1 MRRERRSTMSPI
13 PSLVIR
19 RHDPAQQRRT
29 RLLVVAVWLGS
40 LLIVA
45 GLVAIFGSRP
55 GGPDREAELAAAL
68 KEREALKT
76 RVAMLT
82 RSEQVAKSALA
93 DVQQTLRDREEE
105 IDGLRADLAFY
116 GRLVGGNKREGLAV
130 HALQVEAVKGSQAWN
145 FTATLTQNFKRGEE
159 IKGRLVL
166 SVEGVAAGKLQTLD
180 WSALSQGQGSSGIE
194 YGFKYFQ
201 QVSGTIMLPAGFA
214 ANRVIVRAEG
224 EGGRVEQEF
233 SWKDAIK
240 GEESDNVP
248 Q

>member
-1 MRRERRSTMSPI
+1 MSPL

-29 RLLVVAVWLGS
+29 RLLVAATWLGS

-45 GLVAIFGSRP
+45 GLVATFGTRP
-55 GGPDREAELAAAL
+55 RVPDRSAELAAAL
-68 KEREALKT
+68 SDGEALKT

-82 RSEQVAKSALA
+82 RSEQVAKAALA

-105 IDGLRADLAFY
+105 VDGLRADLAFY
-116 GRLVGGNKREGLAV
+116 GRLVGGGTREGLAV
-130 HALQVEAVKGSQAWN
+130 HALQIVPVKDSQAWN

-166 SVEGVAAGKLQTLD
+166 SVEGIAAGKLETLG
-180 WSALSQGQGSSGIE
+180 WSSLSQGQSSGIE

-201 QVSGTIMLPAGFA
+201 QVSGTIMLPVGFA

>member
-1 MRRERRSTMSPI
+1 MSPL

-19 RHDPAQQRRT
+19 RHDPAQLRRT
-29 RLLVVAVWLGS
+29 RLLIVAVWLGS

-45 GLVAIFGSRP
+45 GLVATFSSRP
-55 GGPDREAELAAAL
+55 GGPDRAAELAAAL
-68 KEREALKT
+68 KDTEALKT

-82 RSEQVAKSALA
+82 RSEQVAKAALA

-105 IDGLRADLAFY
+105 VDGLRADLAFY
-116 GRLVGGNKREGLAV
+116 GRLVGGGTREGLAV
-130 HALQVEAVKGSQAWN
+130 HALQIVPVKDSRAWN

-159 IKGRLVL
+159 IKGRLVV
-166 SVEGVAAGKLQTLD
+166 SVEGIAAGKLQTLD
-180 WSALSQGQGSSGIE
+180 WSSLSQGQTSGIE

-201 QVSGTIMLPAGFA
+201 QVSGTIMLPVGFA

-240 GEESDNVP
+240 GEESENVP

>member
-1 MRRERRSTMSPI
+1 MSPL

-19 RHDPAQQRRT
+19 HHDPAQQRRT
-29 RLLVVAVWLGS
+29 RLLIVAVWLGS

-45 GLVAIFGSRP
+45 GLVAIFGSRSV
-55 GGPDREAELAAAL
+55 GPDRAAELAAAL
-68 KEREALKT
+68 KDGEALKT

-82 RSEQVAKSALA
+82 RSEQVAKAALA

-105 IDGLRADLAFY
+105 VDGLRADLAFY
-116 GRLVGGNKREGLAV
+116 GRLVGGGPREGLAV
-130 HALQVEAVKGSQAWN
+130 HALRIVPVKDSQAWN

-159 IKGRLVL
+159 IKGRLAL
-166 SVEGVAAGKLQTLD
+166 SVEGIAGGKLETLD
-180 WSALSQGQGSSGIE
+180 WSSLRQGQSSGIE

-224 EGGRVEQEF
+224 EGGHVEQEF